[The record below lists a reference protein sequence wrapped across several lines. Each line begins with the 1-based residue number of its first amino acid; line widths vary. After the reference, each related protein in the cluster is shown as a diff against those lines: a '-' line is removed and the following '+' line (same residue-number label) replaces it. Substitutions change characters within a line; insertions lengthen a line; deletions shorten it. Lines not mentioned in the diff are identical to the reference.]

1 MFLFWSLL
9 AFVGAIAISF
19 LKERSIVD
27 FGSFESQKGG
37 AMEKK

>member
-1 MFLFWSLL
+1 ML

-19 LKERSIVD
+19 LREKSIVD
-27 FGSFESQKGG
+27 FGSFESQKGA